1 MEKNIAQIAIIKPL
15 YNLFDYEIPNT
26 YSDIKPGT
34 RVSVEFGKKLTIGF
48 VINIKKHRNIANY
61 KLKPI
66 IEVIDKNPILDH
78 ELLNLFLWAANYYH
92 APIGQIIGLGT
103 PAYLRKGKEL
113 LADSNDKKEQKIIPK
128 KKKNQAN

>member
-66 IEVIDKNPILDH
+66 IEVIDK
-78 ELLNLFLWAANYYH
+78 
-92 APIGQIIGLGT
+92 IIGT
-103 PAYLRKGKEL
+103 TR
-113 LADSNDKKEQKIIPK
+113 
-128 KKKNQAN
+128 